1 MLGDDR
7 QCKFFGMGC
16 PSSYVLEPLCT
27 DEGGR
32 MPDGKRAQCYKEFSF
47 YYRALNVLTF
57 PLRKIAEFAS
67 ERFGKGLEHLG
78 GIEDN

>member
-1 MLGDDR
+1 MLGDNH
-7 QCKFFGMGC
+7 QCKFFGAGC
-16 PSSYVLEPLCT
+16 PSSYLLEPLCT

-32 MPDGKRAQCYKEFSF
+32 MPDGKRAQCYKDFSI
-47 YYRALNVLTF
+47 YYRALSVLH

-78 GIEDN
+78 GISDD